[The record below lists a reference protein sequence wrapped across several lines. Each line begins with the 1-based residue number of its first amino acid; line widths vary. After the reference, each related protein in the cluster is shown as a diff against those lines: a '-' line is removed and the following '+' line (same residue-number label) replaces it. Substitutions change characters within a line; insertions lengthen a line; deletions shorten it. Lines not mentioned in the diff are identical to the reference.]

1 MTEDAHHEMGI
12 FISPLRTGPA
22 LLRHADNSQPV
33 TKVPN
38 TD

>member
-1 MTEDAHHEMGI
+1 MPITRWA
-12 FISPLRTGPA
+12 FSSLRFVRDLH